1 LLLPGGD
8 VTQLKLGDFGI
19 AKVTG
24 DPRRLTYTGVLLG
37 TLGYVAPEQ
46 LRGETDA
53 DARADVFA
61 LGCVLYECLTGRA
74 AFVGAN
80 PMAVLAKIVLQGSPS
95 LRAARPDLP
104 AALDDL
110 LQRMLAK
117 DPADRPGDAAQVAD
131 ELEAF
136 DRFDLRE
143 DDEAASLPR
152 PAAPSRPSFS
162 PVSLGMSERRLVSIV
177 LAGDELDAADRT
189 LLAAAEPAPEPDLA
203 SIVAEHGGR
212 IELLAGRSLV
222 VTIWSHGETADRAD
236 RAALLALA
244 LQRENHSLPV
254 CIVTGRGLSAS
265 PKVGGD
271 LIDLGAAILRATP
284 RGVVRLD
291 EATAGALGP
300 RFLVSR
306 NAEGQLVLEG
316 ASEEGASSGRP
327 TRFAGRERELAMLE
341 GMIEGCASE
350 PQAGAVLVLGPSGAG
365 KSRLMDELR
374 ARLGGA
380 SLGPRQ
386 ARTIFHLGRA
396 DVALSGKPHGVLAD
410 AIRRGAGLRR
420 GEGMAARRA
429 KLLDRMGDRVP
440 MAAASKAA
448 AVLAELTGRAPAA
461 HAAGTPTV
469 DPAAAVDATREAME
483 TFLTAEC
490 KLAPVLF
497 ALEDAQWA
505 DAASLTLLASV
516 LRSLRD
522 LPFVVVAIARPELL
536 ERFPGLW
543 CERDVQVIRLGP
555 LSRRACEGIVKEAL
569 GARGTDAVVEQVI
582 ERAGGNPF
590 YLRELVRA
598 VLDGC
603 GDALPASVLDAVE
616 ARLSAEGSEARRML
630 RAASIFGRRFSRD
643 GIAALTGVGAAQASA
658 CLERLEARELIAP
671 ASSPGRTGDSDYV
684 FRHALV
690 LEAAYATLTDDDR
703 TLGHQLALA
712 WLAQGEGQA
721 AAPSSNCTPR

>member
-1 LLLPGGD
+1 
-8 VTQLKLGDFGI
+8 
-19 AKVTG
+19 
-24 DPRRLTYTGVLLG
+24 
-37 TLGYVAPEQ
+37 
-46 LRGETDA
+46 
-53 DARADVFA
+53 
-61 LGCVLYECLTGRA
+61 
-74 AFVGAN
+74 
-80 PMAVLAKIVLQGSPS
+80 M
-95 LRAARPDLP
+95 
-104 AALDDL
+104 
-110 LQRMLAK
+110 
-117 DPADRPGDAAQVAD
+117 
-131 ELEAF
+131 
-136 DRFDLRE
+136 
-143 DDEAASLPR
+143 
-152 PAAPSRPSFS
+152 
-162 PVSLGMSERRLVSIV
+162 
-177 LAGDELDAADRT
+177 
-189 LLAAAEPAPEPDLA
+189 
-203 SIVAEHGGR
+203 
-212 IELLAGRSLV
+212 AGRSLV

-244 LQRENHSLPV
+244 LQRESHTLPV

-265 PKVGGD
+265 PRVGGA

-306 NAEGQLVLEG
+306 NAEGQLVLDG
-316 ASEEGASSGRP
+316 ASEEAAVSARP

-341 GMIEGCASE
+341 GMVEGCASE
-350 PQAGAVLVLGPSGAG
+350 PQAGAVLVLGTSGAG

-374 ARLGGA
+374 TRLGGA
-380 SLGPRQ
+380 SSPRD

-396 DVALSGKPHGVLAD
+396 DVASSGVPYGVLAD

-420 GEGMAARRA
+420 GEGVAARSA
-429 KLLDRMGDRVP
+429 KLLDRMGNRVP
-440 MAAASKAA
+440 PAVASKAA
-448 AVLAELTGRAPAA
+448 ALLAELTGGPAPL
-461 HAAGTPTV
+461 AAGTPV
-469 DPAAAVDATREAME
+469 IDPAAAVDATREAME

-490 KLAPVLF
+490 ALAPVLL

-505 DAASLTLLASV
+505 DAASLTVLASV
-516 LRSLRD
+516 LRTLRD
-522 LPFVVVAIARPELL
+522 LPLVVVAVARPELL
-536 ERFPGLW
+536 DRFPGLW

-555 LSRRACEGIVKEAL
+555 LSRRASEGIVKEAL
-569 GARGTDAVVEQVI
+569 GARATDAVMEQVI

-598 VLDGC
+598 FLEGR

-616 ARLSAEGSEARRML
+616 ARLSAEGSETRRML

-671 ASSPGRTGDSDYV
+671 ASSPGRTGDLDYV

-703 TLGHQLALA
+703 ALGHQLALA
-712 WLAQGEGQA
+712 WLGETQA
-721 AAPSSNCTPR
+721 AAPSSSCTPR